1 MSEMGLKASERSFPA
16 AFADMA
22 WPAIVLRGVV
32 GIAFGL
38 LAILSPVA
46 TALSLVVVLSVY
58 LMADGILAIVSAFRA
73 ARRRAPWGLIA
84 LEGVAGVAASIAM
97 FVFPGL
103 SMAVFASILGVWS
116 LLSAGVKL
124 AVAVGRDPVVGRGW
138 VVASALIS
146 LLFGLAMLTAPLFG
160 AVVLTWWLGVYAIFI
175 GVALLVFGLQV
186 RSASKGAAAPVR

>member
-84 LEGVAGVAASIAM
+84 LEGVAGIAASVAM

-124 AVAVGRDPVVGRGW
+124 AVAFGRDPVVGRGW

-146 LLFGLAMLTAPLFG
+146 LLFGLAMLAAPLFG